1 MALAAADPVGTK
13 GGRDVPGKHHV
24 FLSYHT
30 PDHGI
35 ARGLAD
41 ALGRHDPTLD
51 VFFDRYDLR
60 AGAFWVPALAEA
72 IGEADAVIVLLGARS
87 PGPWQRLEYF
97 EALGRKA
104 KEPAFPIVPVVL
116 PGASPRLPFLYQ
128 LHQLRLADPTAT
140 QALGELTAAL
150 RGEAAAAPTEPWRT
164 VNPYRG
170 LLAMTDADADFFFGR
185 EQLTADILERLR
197 RGEQMLTLV
206 GNSGVGKSSLV
217 QAGVV
222 AALRRQIWPVG
233 DGDRGWPGDLRD
245 SRSWL
250 VLTMKPGDRP
260 LFELARA
267 FVAQW
272 TEPTDPARER
282 LAEGWAENLKQALG
296 LGALLR
302 ATGDQFR
309 ERFGLPAP
317 GRFVLVVD
325 QGEELYTRAA
335 EAEARRFSEILA
347 AAAAPE
353 LSVLASLRS
362 DHYGRFQADAPLF
375 AASTVVDVPPLRAA
389 ELYQVVQR
397 PPAVLGAGF
406 EDVGMSDRVVHST
419 ARQPGALPLLSYL
432 LEDLW
437 KGMQR
442 RGDGIL
448 RWSDYPDLVGVK
460 GVLAR
465 RAEAFFETCG
475 DDGRAALQRLFTL
488 RLAHVPAAGEVARR
502 RARRDECTDTEW
514 RLVEALA
521 GPDWRL
527 LVTGGSGDRATA
539 EVAHE
544 VLLRDWER
552 LGQWLEAERGFLV
565 WKGGLENDRHE
576 WQRTGNDDG
585 ALLRGARLA
594 EAEGW
599 LARRGADVPEEDR
612 GFVAASVEAR
622 ERERAETVARIL
634 DRASRVYDRLDERA
648 TLGPPLLHI
657 RAAMFMQFAETYL
670 RLRQLDRAQQA
681 AERAIAIMRDR
692 TTAEPGNAGW
702 QHDLSVSQEKIG
714 DVLKDQGKLDPALE
728 AYRADLAIIEGLA
741 ASYPGN
747 ADWQCNLSVSQDRIG
762 DVLVRQG
769 KLDPALEAYRAGLAI
784 RERRAASDPGYA
796 GWQHDLAVSH
806 IKVGSVAARRGDRLA
821 AGEAYGRA
829 RDILTRLTALDPSN
843 ATWRNDLAWVERR
856 LDAIGGQAK
865 AR

>member
-1 MALAAADPVGTK
+1 M
-13 GGRDVPGKHHV
+13 PGKHRV

-72 IGEADAVIVLLGARS
+72 IGEADAVILLLGARS

-104 KEPAFPIVPVVL
+104 KEPGFPIVPVVL
-116 PGASPRLPFLYQ
+116 PGAAPRLPFLYQ
-128 LHQLRLADPTAT
+128 LHQLQPADPSTT
-140 QALGELTAAL
+140 ESLRQLTSALHGEP
-150 RGEAAAAPTEPWRT
+150 APAPAEPWRT

-197 RGEQMLTLV
+197 RGERMLTLV
-206 GNSGVGKSSLV
+206 GNSGVGKSSVV

-222 AALRRQIWPVG
+222 AALRRQLWPVVD

-282 LAEGWAENLKQALG
+282 LAEEWAKNLQDALG
-296 LGALLR
+296 LDALLR
-302 ATGDQFR
+302 ATADQFR

-335 EAEARRFSEILA
+335 ETEAQRFSAILA
-347 AAAAPE
+347 DAVPRAPA

-362 DHYGRFQADAPLF
+362 DHYGRFQADAALF
-375 AASTVVDVPPLRAA
+375 AVSTVVDVPPFREA
-389 ELYQVVQR
+389 ELRQVVER
-397 PPAVLGAGF
+397 PPALLGAAF
-406 EDVGMSDRVVHST
+406 EDVAMSGRVVQST

-442 RGDGIL
+442 RGDGLL
-448 RWSDYPDLVGVK
+448 RWSDYPDLVGVR

-465 RAEAFFETCG
+465 RAEEFFETCR
-475 DDGRAALQRLFTL
+475 DDDRTALQRLFTL
-488 RLAHVPAAGEVARR
+488 RLAHVPAEGEVARR
-502 RARRDECTDTEW
+502 RAGGDECPDAEW
-514 RLVEALA
+514 RLVETLA

-527 LVTGGSGDRATA
+527 LVTGGSGDQATA

-552 LGQWLEAERGFLV
+552 LGQWLEAQRGFLI
-565 WKGGLENDRHE
+565 WKGELESDRRE

-585 ALLRGARLA
+585 GLLRGARLI

-599 LARRGADVPEEDR
+599 LARRGSDLPDDDR
-612 GFVAASVEAR
+612 SFVAASIAAR
-622 ERERAETVARIL
+622 ERERATLARRRQWIVGGSLAASVVMAALAVLSLLQWREADRNFEAALGAADGLVFDLAIGLQDVSGMRAETVARIL
-634 DRASRVYDRLDERA
+634 DRASGVYDRLGERA
-648 TLGPPLLHI
+648 TPVPRLLRS
-657 RAAMFMQFAETYL
+657 RAAMFMQFTDTYL
-670 RLRQLDRAQQA
+670 RLGQLDRAEQA
-681 AERAIAIMRDR
+681 AERAVEIMRDL
-692 TTAEPGNAGW
+692 TTADPGNASW
-702 QHDLSVSQEKIG
+702 QRDLSVSHVKIG
-714 DVLKDQGKLDPALE
+714 DVLLAQGKLDPALE
-728 AYRADLAIIEGLA
+728 AYQAGMAIAERLA
-741 ASYPGN
+741 AADPGN
-747 ADWQCNLSVSQDRIG
+747 ASWQRDLSVSH
-762 DVLVRQG
+762 V
-769 KLDPALEAYRAGLAI
+769 K
-784 RERRAASDPGYA
+784 
-796 GWQHDLAVSH
+796 
-806 IKVGSVAARRGDRLA
+806 
-821 AGEAYGRA
+821 
-829 RDILTRLTALDPSN
+829 
-843 ATWRNDLAWVERR
+843 
-856 LDAIGGQAK
+856 
-865 AR
+865 

>member
-1 MALAAADPVGTK
+1 
-13 GGRDVPGKHHV
+13 VPGKHRV

-41 ALGRHDPTLD
+41 ALGRHDPALD

-104 KEPAFPIVPVVL
+104 KGPAFPIVPVVL
-116 PGASPRLPFLYQ
+116 PGAFPRLPFLYQ
-128 LHQLRLADPTAT
+128 LHQLQLVDPTAT
-140 QALGELTAAL
+140 EALGELTAAL
-150 RGEAAAAPTEPWRT
+150 RGATAPSPSEPWRT

-170 LLAMTDADADFFFGR
+170 LLAMIDADADFFFGR

-197 RGEQMLTLV
+197 RGERMLTLV

-250 VLTMKPGDRP
+250 VLTMKPGERP

-272 TEPTDPARER
+272 TEPTDPVRER
-282 LAEGWAENLKQALG
+282 LAEGWAENLKDALG

-325 QGEELYTRAA
+325 QGEELYTRASEG
-335 EAEARRFSEILA
+335 EAQRFSEILA
-347 AAAAPE
+347 AAKAPE

-362 DHYGRFQADAPLF
+362 DRYGRFQADAPLF

-389 ELYQVVQR
+389 ELHQVVER

-406 EDVGMSDRVVHST
+406 EDPAMSERVIHST

-465 RAEAFFETCG
+465 RAEEFFETCE

-488 RLAHVPAAGEVARR
+488 RLAHVPAAGDVARR

-521 GPDWRL
+521 GTDWRL
-527 LVTGGSGDRATA
+527 LVTGGRGDRGTA

-565 WKGGLENDRHE
+565 WKGELENDRNE

-599 LARRGADVPEEDR
+599 LARRGADMPEEDR
-612 GFVAASVEAR
+612 SFIAASVEAR
-622 ERERAETVARIL
+622 EQERAAQARRRQRIVGASLAAAVAMAALAVLSLFQWREAEGQRREAERNFEAALGAADGLIFDLAIGLEDVAGMRAETVARIL
-634 DRASRVYDRLDERA
+634 DRASGVYDRLGERA
-648 TLGPPLLHI
+648 APVPRLLHS
-657 RAAMFMQFAETYL
+657 RAAMFMKFTDTYL
-670 RLRQLDRAQQA
+670 RLGQLDRAQQA
-681 AERAIAIMRDR
+681 AERSVEIMRNL
-692 TTAEPGNAGW
+692 TTTDPGNAGW
-702 QHDLSVSQEKIG
+702 QRDLSVSH
-714 DVLKDQGKLDPALE
+714 
-728 AYRADLAIIEGLA
+728 
-741 ASYPGN
+741 N
-747 ADWQCNLSVSQDRIG
+747 NIG
-762 DVLVRQG
+762 DVLVAQG
-769 KLDPALEAYRAGLAI
+769 NLPAALESYQASLAI
-784 RERRAASDPGYA
+784 RERLAQADPGNA
-796 GWQHDLAVSH
+796 GWQRDLAFSH
-806 IKVGSVAARRGDRLA
+806 WRLA
-821 AGEAYGRA
+821 QYGNQPRFHWQQVVS
-829 RDILTRLTALDPSN
+829 ILRELEKQGHLAPADQKWLPVAEKTLN
-843 ATWRNDLAWVERR
+843 A
-856 LDAIGGQAK
+856 IMQ
-865 AR
+865 